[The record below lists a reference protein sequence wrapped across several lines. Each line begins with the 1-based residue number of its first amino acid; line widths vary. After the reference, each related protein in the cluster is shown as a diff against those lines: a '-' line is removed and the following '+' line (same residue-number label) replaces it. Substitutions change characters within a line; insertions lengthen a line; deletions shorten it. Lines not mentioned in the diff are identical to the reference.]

1 LEAAH
6 LDNKIEKELKKEY
19 SEIYSTFLGDLVI
32 PKRRLQENYTF
43 TAFDWV
49 QMPFALL
56 IGGLN
61 VMDDVSNG
69 YKCSRN
75 TTTCR
80 TQMKRAF

>member
-1 LEAAH
+1 M
-6 LDNKIEKELKKEY
+6 
-19 SEIYSTFLGDLVI
+19 GDLVI
-32 PKRRLQENYTF
+32 PKRRLQEDYTF

-80 TQMKRAF
+80 TQLKRGFEYFNTSDSLEGWTAMHLAGA